1 MHRRRRTLAA
11 ISVSRGGIVDTI
23 GYDTT
28 RYDTI
33 RYDTI
38 QEVGLLYRTET
49 KKLKVENGNQ
59 K

>member
-1 MHRRRRTLAA
+1 MHRIRRTLAA

-23 GYDTT
+23 GYDT
-28 RYDTI
+28 I

-49 KKLKVENGNQ
+49 KKIKSR